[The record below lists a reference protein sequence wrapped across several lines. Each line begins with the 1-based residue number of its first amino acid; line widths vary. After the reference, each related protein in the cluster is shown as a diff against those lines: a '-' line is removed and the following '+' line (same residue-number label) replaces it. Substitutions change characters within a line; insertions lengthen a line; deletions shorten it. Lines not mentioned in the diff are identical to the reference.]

1 MGKKKIQSA
10 RADVLKRGAKRKIS
24 KRLTRGKVY
33 IKSSYNNTIITV
45 TDEKG
50 DVITWSSSGSLG
62 FKGAKKATPYAATS
76 IVNDLSERLQSTGLR
91 EIEIYI
97 KGVGSGRDASVRALA
112 GKGYDILMIK
122 DVTPIP
128 HNGCRPRKARRV

>member
-24 KRLTRGKVY
+24 KRLTRGRVY
-33 IKSSYNNTIITV
+33 ITSSYNNTLITV
-45 TDEKG
+45 TDENG
-50 DVITWSSSGSLG
+50 DVLVSSSSGSLG

-76 IVNDLSERLQSTGLR
+76 LVNDISERLQSTGLK
-91 EIEIYI
+91 EIEIYV
-97 KGVGSGRDASVRALA
+97 KGIGSGRDASIRALG

-128 HNGCRPRKARRV
+128 HNGCRPRKPRRV